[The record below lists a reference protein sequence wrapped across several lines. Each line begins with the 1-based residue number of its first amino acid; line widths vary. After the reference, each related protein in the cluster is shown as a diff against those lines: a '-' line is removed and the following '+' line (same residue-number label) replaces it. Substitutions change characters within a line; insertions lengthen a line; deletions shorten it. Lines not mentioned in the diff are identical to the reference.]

1 MAQSVGAVALDIVMG
16 KNTVSSAVSRVA
28 DDAKRSFGGMSGNVS
43 AVNKVLKETQGDLS
57 EVDRLL
63 KIDPRNTVLLEQ
75 KQRMLNSS
83 ISDTKLKL
91 SELETASAKANK
103 ELANGDITQAQYD
116 ELQREIIGTEQDLKS
131 LEAQAK
137 QTSPEML
144 KITQKQEDFK
154 NLGSKISGVGSACKQ
169 LGKSLLPAS
178 AAATG
183 VIASTTKAAM
193 SFETAMAQV
202 KTIAGNSAVSYKGNM
217 TDMSKAIMQLS
228 TDTGIA
234 AEDIA
239 GATYNAISAGVD
251 VSKSVEF
258 VATANAL
265 AVGGFTDMTTSVDVL
280 TTTLNAYGDKAGT
293 AESISDKLI
302 TTQNLGKTTVN
313 ELASSMGKVIPTAS
327 AYGISID
334 NLCASYVAMTKGG
347 IATAESTTYMKSM
360 FNELADSGS
369 TVGTI
374 LQEKTGK
381 SFGQLMGEGKS
392 LADVI
397 DILGQSVNGDSE
409 AFAQLWGS
417 SEAGTGALAI
427 LNGGTADFNNTLKE
441 MGNSTGAA
449 SSAMDKMNDTSAHKM
464 QVAMNNMKN
473 AAIELGGAF
482 APVMSGIAKVVGTV
496 ATAFSN
502 LPAPVKNV
510 IAVIIGVVAVA
521 SPLLMIIG
529 SITTGIGGLISIG
542 GSLTGVIGGLTGGLG
557 GLAGGLGGL
566 ATAFNPV
573 TLAIGAVVAAGALL
587 IANWDKVKAAAGA
600 VKDWVVEKW
609 NSLKEKTSEAWNN
622 IKEKTSQAWEGIKS
636 KVKSAADKA
645 RESASNA
652 WQGMKQRLSSL
663 GEGIKNGVSNAW
675 SATKNAVSNLANGA
689 KNAAQSAWQG
699 MKNAVSTV
707 GSGIKTTASSCWSGI
722 KSTVSTLANGAKSA
736 ATKAWQGI
744 KSGIQSHGG
753 GIQNAVS
760 NCFNGAKSTIT
771 SFASQ
776 AVGWGKDFASGLAS
790 GIKSA
795 AGKVVDA
802 AKGLGSKIK
811 SFLHF
816 SRPDEGPLR
825 DYETWMPDFVQ
836 GMANGIEQNK
846 YKLIDSVKSMSSQM
860 VMPAIQAPALKNVG
874 TGTSYTSNPSTSTS
888 DDRLYGLLSQ
898 LVAGIQKMGDIIV
911 PVYLGNDLIDEQIV
925 RANDR
930 RTLRS
935 GGRA

>member
-16 KNTVSSAVSRVA
+16 KNTVSSVA
-28 DDAKRSFGGMSGNVS
+28 KQAIADVKKTFNDGSATISSKAS
-43 AVNKVLKETQGDLS
+43 AV
-57 EVDRLL
+57 
-63 KIDPRNTVLLEQ
+63 
-75 KQRMLNSS
+75 
-83 ISDTKLKL
+83 
-91 SELETASAKANK
+91 
-103 ELANGDITQAQYD
+103 
-116 ELQREIIGTEQDLKS
+116 GT
-131 LEAQAK
+131 
-137 QTSPEML
+137 
-144 KITQKQEDFK
+144 
-154 NLGSKISGVGSACKQ
+154 ACKQ
-169 LGKSLLPAS
+169 VGGALLPVSVS
-178 AAATG
+178 AQG
-183 VIASTTKAAM
+183 VIKSTADAAM

-202 KTIAGNSAVSYKGNM
+202 KTIAGDASVSYKGNM
-217 TDMSKAIMQLS
+217 TDMSSAIMKLS

-234 AEDIA
+234 AEDVA
-239 GATYNAISAGVD
+239 AATYSAISAGVD

-265 AVGGFTDMTTSVDVL
+265 ATGGFTSMNTSVDVL
-280 TTTLNAYGDKAGT
+280 TTTMNAYGEKAGT
-293 AESISDKLI
+293 AQSISDKLI
-302 TTQNLGKTTVN
+302 TTQNLGKTTVD

-327 AYGISID
+327 AYGISVD
-334 NLCASYVAMTKGG
+334 NLCSSYVAMTKGG
-347 IATAESTTYMKSM
+347 IATAEATTYMKSM

-397 DILGQSVNGDSE
+397 DILGSSVDGDKE
-409 AFAQLWGS
+409 KFAQLWGS

-427 LNGGTADFNNTLKE
+427 LNGGTADFNNTLVE
-441 MGNSTGAA
+441 MSNSTGAA

-482 APVMSGIAKVVGTV
+482 APVMSGIANVVGTV

-502 LPAPVKNV
+502 LSAPVKTV
-510 IAVIIGVVAVA
+510 IAGILGVVAVA
-521 SPLLMIIG
+521 SPLLITIG
-529 SITTGIGGLISIG
+529 SVITAVTTI
-542 GSLTGVIGGLTGGLG
+542 TGVIGPLIAGIGGV
-557 GLAGGLGGL
+557 
-566 ATAFNPV
+566 TAVLNPV

-609 NSLKEKTSEAWNN
+609 NTLKEKTSEAWNN

-645 RESASNA
+645 MEYASNA
-652 WQGMKQRLSSL
+652 WQGMKQRLSSF

-689 KNAAQSAWQG
+689 KNAAT
-699 MKNAVSTV
+699 N
-707 GSGIKTTASSCWSGI
+707 
-722 KSTVSTLANGAKSA
+722 
-736 ATKAWQGI
+736 AWQGI
-744 KSGIQSHGG
+744 KSGIQSHGV

-811 SFLHF
+811 SLLHF

-846 YKLIDSVKSMSSQM
+846 YKLIDSVKNMASQM
-860 VMPAIQAPALKNVG
+860 IMPAIQAPALKNVG
-874 TGTSYTSNPSTSTS
+874 TGTSYVSRPSTSTS

-898 LVAGIQKMGDIIV
+898 LVTGIQKMGDITV

>member
-144 KITQKQEDFK
+144 KITQTQEDFK

-193 SFETAMAQV
+193 SFETSMAQV

-313 ELASSMGKVIPTAS
+313 ELASSMGRVIPTAS
-327 AYGISID
+327 AYCVSVD
-334 NLCASYVAMTKGG
+334 NLCASYVALTKGG
-347 IATAESTTYMKSM
+347 IATAEATTYMKSM

-369 TVGTI
+369 TVGEI
-374 LQEKTGK
+374 LQEKTGM
-381 SFGQLMGEGKS
+381 SFGQLMESGMS

-397 DILGQSVNGDSE
+397 DILGQSVNGDAE

-502 LPAPVKNV
+502 LPAPVKTV
-510 IAVIIGVVAVA
+510 IAVILGVVAVA
-521 SPLLMIIG
+521 APLLLTIG
-529 SITTGIGGLISIG
+529 SVITAVTTI
-542 GSLTGVIGGLTGGLG
+542 TGVIGPLVAGIGGV
-557 GLAGGLGGL
+557 
-566 ATAFNPV
+566 TAVLNPV

-609 NSLKEKTSEAWNN
+609 NALKEKTSEAWNN

-675 SATKNAVSNLANGA
+675 SATKNAVSNFANGA

-707 GSGIKTTASSCWSGI
+707 GSGIKTTASNCWSGI

-795 AGKVVDA
+795 AGKVVNA

-846 YKLIDSVKSMSSQM
+846 YKLIDSVKSMASQM
-860 VMPAIQAPALKNVG
+860 IMPAIQAPALKNVG
-874 TGTSYTSNPSTSTS
+874 TGTSYTPNPSTSTS

-898 LVAGIQKMGDIIV
+898 LVAGIQKMGDITV

>member
-16 KNTVSSAVSRVA
+16 KNTVSGVAKQAIADVKKTFSDGSATISSKASAV
-28 DDAKRSFGGMSGNVS
+28 
-43 AVNKVLKETQGDLS
+43 
-57 EVDRLL
+57 
-63 KIDPRNTVLLEQ
+63 
-75 KQRMLNSS
+75 
-83 ISDTKLKL
+83 
-91 SELETASAKANK
+91 
-103 ELANGDITQAQYD
+103 
-116 ELQREIIGTEQDLKS
+116 GT
-131 LEAQAK
+131 
-137 QTSPEML
+137 
-144 KITQKQEDFK
+144 
-154 NLGSKISGVGSACKQ
+154 ACKQ
-169 LGKSLLPAS
+169 VGGALLPVS
-178 AAATG
+178 VAAQG
-183 VIASTTKAAM
+183 VIKSTADAAM
-193 SFETAMAQV
+193 SFETSMAQV

-280 TTTLNAYGDKAGT
+280 TTTMNAYGEKAGT

-313 ELASSMGKVIPTAS
+313 ELASSMGRVIPTAS
-327 AYGISID
+327 AYGVSVD
-334 NLCASYVAMTKGG
+334 NLCASYVALTKGG
-347 IATAESTTYMKSM
+347 IATAEATTYMKSM

-369 TVGTI
+369 TVGEI
-374 LQEKTGK
+374 LQEKTGM
-381 SFGQLMGEGKS
+381 SFGQLMESGKS

-397 DILGQSVNGDSE
+397 DILGQSVNGDAE

-427 LNGGTADFNNTLKE
+427 LNGGTADFNNTLVE
-441 MGNSTGAA
+441 MSNSTGAA

-502 LPAPVKNV
+502 LPAPVKTV
-510 IAVIIGVVAVA
+510 IAVILGVVAVA
-521 SPLLMIIG
+521 APLLITIG
-529 SITTGIGGLISIG
+529 SVITAVTTI
-542 GSLTGVIGGLTGGLG
+542 TGVIGPLVAGIGGV
-557 GLAGGLGGL
+557 
-566 ATAFNPV
+566 TAVLNPV

-609 NSLKEKTSEAWNN
+609 NALKEKTSEAWNN

-675 SATKNAVSNLANGA
+675 SATKNAVSNFANGA

-846 YKLIDSVKSMSSQM
+846 YKLIDSVKNMASQM
-860 VMPAIQAPALKNVG
+860 IMPAIQAPALKNVG
-874 TGTSYTSNPSTSTS
+874 TGTSYVSNPSTSTS

>member
-16 KNTVSSAVSRVA
+16 KNTVSGVAKQAIADVKKTFNDGSATISSKASAV
-28 DDAKRSFGGMSGNVS
+28 
-43 AVNKVLKETQGDLS
+43 
-57 EVDRLL
+57 
-63 KIDPRNTVLLEQ
+63 
-75 KQRMLNSS
+75 
-83 ISDTKLKL
+83 
-91 SELETASAKANK
+91 
-103 ELANGDITQAQYD
+103 
-116 ELQREIIGTEQDLKS
+116 GT
-131 LEAQAK
+131 
-137 QTSPEML
+137 
-144 KITQKQEDFK
+144 
-154 NLGSKISGVGSACKQ
+154 ACKQ
-169 LGKSLLPAS
+169 VGGALLPVS
-178 AAATG
+178 VAAQG
-183 VIASTTKAAM
+183 VIKSTTDAAM

-280 TTTLNAYGDKAGT
+280 TTTMNAYGEKAGT

-313 ELASSMGKVIPTAS
+313 ELASSMGRVIPTAS
-327 AYGISID
+327 AYGVSVD
-334 NLCASYVAMTKGG
+334 NLCASYVALTKGG
-347 IATAESTTYMKSM
+347 IATAEATTYMKSM

-369 TVGTI
+369 TVGEI
-374 LQEKTGK
+374 LQEKTGM
-381 SFGQLMGEGKS
+381 SFGQLMESGMS

-397 DILGQSVNGDSE
+397 DILGQSVNGDAE

-427 LNGGTADFNNTLKE
+427 LNGGTADFNNTLVE
-441 MGNSTGAA
+441 MSNSTGAT

-502 LPAPVKNV
+502 LPAPVKTV
-510 IAVIIGVVAVA
+510 IAVILGVVAVA
-521 SPLLMIIG
+521 APLLLTIG
-529 SITTGIGGLISIG
+529 SVITAVTTI
-542 GSLTGVIGGLTGGLG
+542 TGVIGPLVAGIGGV
-557 GLAGGLGGL
+557 
-566 ATAFNPV
+566 TAVLNPV

-609 NSLKEKTSEAWNN
+609 NALKEKTSEAWNN

-707 GSGIKTTASSCWSGI
+707 GSGIKTTASNCWSGI

-846 YKLIDSVKSMSSQM
+846 YKLIDSVQSMASQM
-860 VMPAIQAPALKNVG
+860 IMPAIQAPALKNVG
-874 TGTSYTSNPSTSTS
+874 TGTSYVSNPSTSTS

-898 LVAGIQKMGDIIV
+898 LVAGIQKMGDITV

>member
-16 KNTVSSAVSRVA
+16 KNTVSGVA
-28 DDAKRSFGGMSGNVS
+28 
-43 AVNKVLKETQGDLS
+43 
-57 EVDRLL
+57 
-63 KIDPRNTVLLEQ
+63 
-75 KQRMLNSS
+75 KQA
-83 ISDTKLKL
+83 ISDVKKTFNDG
-91 SELETASAKANK
+91 SATISAKAS
-103 ELANGDITQAQYD
+103 AV
-116 ELQREIIGTEQDLKS
+116 GT
-131 LEAQAK
+131 
-137 QTSPEML
+137 
-144 KITQKQEDFK
+144 
-154 NLGSKISGVGSACKQ
+154 ACKQ
-169 LGKSLLPAS
+169 VGGALLPVS
-178 AAATG
+178 VAAHG
-183 VIASTTKAAM
+183 VIKSTTDAAM

-202 KTIAGNSAVSYKGNM
+202 KTIAGDSAVSYKGNM

-280 TTTLNAYGDKAGT
+280 TTTMNAYGEKAGT

-313 ELASSMGKVIPTAS
+313 ELASSMGRVIPTAS
-327 AYGISID
+327 AYGVSVD
-334 NLCASYVAMTKGG
+334 NLCASYVALTKGG
-347 IATAESTTYMKSM
+347 IATAEATTYMKSM

-369 TVGTI
+369 TVGEI
-374 LQEKTGK
+374 LQEKTGM
-381 SFGQLMGEGKS
+381 SFGQLMESGMS

-397 DILGQSVNGDSE
+397 DILGQSVNGDAE

-502 LPAPVKNV
+502 LPAPVKTV
-510 IAVIIGVVAVA
+510 IAVILGVVAVA
-521 SPLLMIIG
+521 APLLITIG
-529 SITTGIGGLISIG
+529 SVITAVTTI
-542 GSLTGVIGGLTGGLG
+542 TGVIGPLVAGIGGV
-557 GLAGGLGGL
+557 
-566 ATAFNPV
+566 TAVLNPV

-609 NSLKEKTSEAWNN
+609 NALKEKTSEAWNN

-675 SATKNAVSNLANGA
+675 SATKNAVSNFANGA

-707 GSGIKTTASSCWSGI
+707 GNGIKTTASNCWSGI

-744 KSGIQSHGG
+744 KSGIQSHGS

-846 YKLIDSVKSMSSQM
+846 YKLIDSVKNMASQM

-874 TGTSYTSNPSTSTS
+874 TGTSYVSNPSTSTS

-898 LVAGIQKMGDIIV
+898 LVAGIQKMGDITV

>member
-16 KNTVSSAVSRVA
+16 KNTVSGVAKQAISDVKKTFNDGSATISSKASAV
-28 DDAKRSFGGMSGNVS
+28 
-43 AVNKVLKETQGDLS
+43 
-57 EVDRLL
+57 
-63 KIDPRNTVLLEQ
+63 
-75 KQRMLNSS
+75 
-83 ISDTKLKL
+83 
-91 SELETASAKANK
+91 
-103 ELANGDITQAQYD
+103 
-116 ELQREIIGTEQDLKS
+116 GT
-131 LEAQAK
+131 
-137 QTSPEML
+137 
-144 KITQKQEDFK
+144 
-154 NLGSKISGVGSACKQ
+154 ACKQ
-169 LGKSLLPAS
+169 VGGALLPVS
-178 AAATG
+178 VAAQG
-183 VIASTTKAAM
+183 VIKSTADAAM

-239 GATYNAISAGVD
+239 GATYSAISAGVD

-280 TTTLNAYGDKAGT
+280 TTTMNAYGEKAGT

-313 ELASSMGKVIPTAS
+313 ELASSMGRVIPTAS
-327 AYGISID
+327 AYGVSVD
-334 NLCASYVAMTKGG
+334 NLCASYVALTKGG
-347 IATAESTTYMKSM
+347 IATAEATTYMKSM

-369 TVGTI
+369 TVGEI
-374 LQEKTGK
+374 LQEKTGM
-381 SFGQLMGEGKS
+381 SFGQLMESGMS

-397 DILGQSVNGDSE
+397 DILGQSVNGDAE

-502 LPAPVKNV
+502 LPAPVKTV
-510 IAVIIGVVAVA
+510 IAVILGVVAVA
-521 SPLLMIIG
+521 APLLLTIG
-529 SITTGIGGLISIG
+529 SVITAVTTI
-542 GSLTGVIGGLTGGLG
+542 TGVIGPLVAGIGGV
-557 GLAGGLGGL
+557 
-566 ATAFNPV
+566 TAVLNPV

-609 NSLKEKTSEAWNN
+609 NALKEKTSEAWNN

-636 KVKSAADKA
+636 KVKSAADNA

-675 SATKNAVSNLANGA
+675 SATKNAVSNFANGA

-707 GSGIKTTASSCWSGI
+707 GNGIKTTASNCWSGI

-795 AGKVVDA
+795 ADKVVDA

-846 YKLIDSVKSMSSQM
+846 YKLIDSVQSMASQM

-898 LVAGIQKMGDIIV
+898 LVAGIQKMGDITV

>member
-16 KNTVSSAVSRVA
+16 KNTVSGVAKQAISDVKKTFNDGSATISSKASAV
-28 DDAKRSFGGMSGNVS
+28 
-43 AVNKVLKETQGDLS
+43 
-57 EVDRLL
+57 
-63 KIDPRNTVLLEQ
+63 
-75 KQRMLNSS
+75 
-83 ISDTKLKL
+83 
-91 SELETASAKANK
+91 
-103 ELANGDITQAQYD
+103 
-116 ELQREIIGTEQDLKS
+116 GT
-131 LEAQAK
+131 
-137 QTSPEML
+137 
-144 KITQKQEDFK
+144 
-154 NLGSKISGVGSACKQ
+154 ACKQ
-169 LGKSLLPAS
+169 VGGALLPVS
-178 AAATG
+178 VAAQG
-183 VIASTTKAAM
+183 VIKSTADAAM

-280 TTTLNAYGDKAGT
+280 TTTLNAYGEKAGT

-313 ELASSMGKVIPTAS
+313 ELASSMGRVIPTAS
-327 AYGISID
+327 AYGVSVD
-334 NLCASYVAMTKGG
+334 NLCASYVALTKGG
-347 IATAESTTYMKSM
+347 IATAEATTYMKSM

-369 TVGTI
+369 TVGEI
-374 LQEKTGK
+374 LQEKTGM
-381 SFGQLMGEGKS
+381 SFGQLMESGMS

-397 DILGQSVNGDSE
+397 DILGQSVNGDAE
-409 AFAQLWGS
+409 AFAQLWSS

-502 LPAPVKNV
+502 LPAPVKTV
-510 IAVIIGVVAVA
+510 IAVILGVVAVA
-521 SPLLMIIG
+521 APLLITIG
-529 SITTGIGGLISIG
+529 SVITAVTTI
-542 GSLTGVIGGLTGGLG
+542 TGVIGPLVAGIGGV
-557 GLAGGLGGL
+557 
-566 ATAFNPV
+566 TAVLNPV

-609 NSLKEKTSEAWNN
+609 NALKEKTSEAWNN

-675 SATKNAVSNLANGA
+675 SATKNAVSNFANGA

-846 YKLIDSVKSMSSQM
+846 YKLIDSVKSMASQM
-860 VMPAIQAPALKNVG
+860 IMPAIQAPALKNVG

>member
-193 SFETAMAQV
+193 SFETSMAQV

-369 TVGTI
+369 TVGEI
-374 LQEKTGK
+374 LQEKTGM
-381 SFGQLMGEGKS
+381 SFGQLMESGMS

-397 DILGQSVNGDSE
+397 DILGQSVNGDAE

-502 LPAPVKNV
+502 LPAPVKTV
-510 IAVIIGVVAVA
+510 IAVILGVVAVA
-521 SPLLMIIG
+521 APLLLTIG
-529 SITTGIGGLISIG
+529 SVITAVTTI
-542 GSLTGVIGGLTGGLG
+542 TGVIGPLVAGIGGV
-557 GLAGGLGGL
+557 
-566 ATAFNPV
+566 TAVLNPV

-609 NSLKEKTSEAWNN
+609 NALKEKTSEAWNN

-675 SATKNAVSNLANGA
+675 SATKNAVSNFANGA

-802 AKGLGSKIK
+802 AKGLGGKIK

-846 YKLIDSVKSMSSQM
+846 YKLIDSVQSMASQM
-860 VMPAIQAPALKNVG
+860 IMPAIQAPALKNVG

-898 LVAGIQKMGDIIV
+898 LVAGIQKMGDITV

>member
-16 KNTVSSAVSRVA
+16 KNTVSGVAKQAIADVQKTFNDGSA
-28 DDAKRSFGGMSGNVS
+28 
-43 AVNKVLKETQGDLS
+43 T
-57 EVDRLL
+57 
-63 KIDPRNTVLLEQ
+63 I
-75 KQRMLNSS
+75 
-83 ISDTKLKL
+83 
-91 SELETASAKANK
+91 SAKAS
-103 ELANGDITQAQYD
+103 AV
-116 ELQREIIGTEQDLKS
+116 GT
-131 LEAQAK
+131 
-137 QTSPEML
+137 
-144 KITQKQEDFK
+144 
-154 NLGSKISGVGSACKQ
+154 ACKQ
-169 LGKSLLPAS
+169 VGGAILPVS
-178 AAATG
+178 VAAQG
-183 VIASTTKAAM
+183 VIKSTADAAM
-193 SFETAMAQV
+193 SFETSMAQV
-202 KTIAGNSAVSYKGNM
+202 KTIAGDTSVSYKGNM
-217 TDMSKAIMQLS
+217 KDMSKAILQLS
-228 TDTGIA
+228 KDTGVS
-234 AEDIA
+234 AEEIA

-265 AVGGFTDMTTSVDVL
+265 ATGGFTDMTTSVDVL

-502 LPAPVKNV
+502 LPAPVKTV
-510 IAVIIGVVAVA
+510 IAVILGVVAVA
-521 SPLLMIIG
+521 APLLITIG
-529 SITTGIGGLISIG
+529 SVITAVTTI
-542 GSLTGVIGGLTGGLG
+542 TGVIGPLVAGIGGV
-557 GLAGGLGGL
+557 
-566 ATAFNPV
+566 TAVLNPV

-609 NSLKEKTSEAWNN
+609 NALKEKTSEAWNN

-675 SATKNAVSNLANGA
+675 SATKNAVSNFANGA

-846 YKLIDSVKSMSSQM
+846 YKLIDSVKNMASQM
-860 VMPAIQAPALKNVG
+860 IMPAIQAPALKNVG
-874 TGTSYTSNPSTSTS
+874 TGTSYVSNPSTSTS

-898 LVAGIQKMGDIIV
+898 LVAGIQKMGDITV

>member
-16 KNTVSSAVSRVA
+16 KNTVSGVAKQAISDVKKTFNDGSATISSKASAV
-28 DDAKRSFGGMSGNVS
+28 
-43 AVNKVLKETQGDLS
+43 
-57 EVDRLL
+57 
-63 KIDPRNTVLLEQ
+63 
-75 KQRMLNSS
+75 
-83 ISDTKLKL
+83 
-91 SELETASAKANK
+91 
-103 ELANGDITQAQYD
+103 
-116 ELQREIIGTEQDLKS
+116 GT
-131 LEAQAK
+131 
-137 QTSPEML
+137 
-144 KITQKQEDFK
+144 
-154 NLGSKISGVGSACKQ
+154 ACKQ
-169 LGKSLLPAS
+169 VGGALLPVS
-178 AAATG
+178 VAAQG
-183 VIASTTKAAM
+183 VIKSTTDAAM

-280 TTTLNAYGDKAGT
+280 TTTLNAYGEKAGT

-313 ELASSMGKVIPTAS
+313 ELASSMGRVIPTAS
-327 AYGISID
+327 AYGVSVD
-334 NLCASYVAMTKGG
+334 NLCASYVALTKGG
-347 IATAESTTYMKSM
+347 IATAEATTYMKSM

-369 TVGTI
+369 TVGEI
-374 LQEKTGK
+374 LQEKTGM
-381 SFGQLMGEGKS
+381 SFGQLMESGMS

-397 DILGQSVNGDSE
+397 DILGQSVNGDAE

-502 LPAPVKNV
+502 LPAPVKTV
-510 IAVIIGVVAVA
+510 IAVILGVVAVA
-521 SPLLMIIG
+521 APLLLTIG
-529 SITTGIGGLISIG
+529 SVITAVTTI
-542 GSLTGVIGGLTGGLG
+542 TGVIGPLVAGIGGV
-557 GLAGGLGGL
+557 
-566 ATAFNPV
+566 TAVLNPV

-609 NSLKEKTSEAWNN
+609 NALKEKTSEAWNN

-707 GSGIKTTASSCWSGI
+707 GSGIKTTASNCWSGI

-846 YKLIDSVKSMSSQM
+846 YKLIDSVQSMASQM
-860 VMPAIQAPALKNVG
+860 IMPAIQAPALKNVG

-898 LVAGIQKMGDIIV
+898 LVAGIQKMGDITV

>member
-16 KNTVSSAVSRVA
+16 KNTVSGVAKQAISDVKKTFNDGSATISSKASAV
-28 DDAKRSFGGMSGNVS
+28 
-43 AVNKVLKETQGDLS
+43 
-57 EVDRLL
+57 
-63 KIDPRNTVLLEQ
+63 
-75 KQRMLNSS
+75 
-83 ISDTKLKL
+83 
-91 SELETASAKANK
+91 
-103 ELANGDITQAQYD
+103 
-116 ELQREIIGTEQDLKS
+116 GT
-131 LEAQAK
+131 
-137 QTSPEML
+137 
-144 KITQKQEDFK
+144 
-154 NLGSKISGVGSACKQ
+154 ACKQ
-169 LGKSLLPAS
+169 VGGALLPVS
-178 AAATG
+178 VAAQG
-183 VIASTTKAAM
+183 VIKSTADAAM

-280 TTTLNAYGDKAGT
+280 TTTMNAYGEKAGT

-313 ELASSMGKVIPTAS
+313 ELASSMGRVIPTAS
-327 AYGISID
+327 AYGVSID
-334 NLCASYVAMTKGG
+334 NMCASYVALTKGG
-347 IATAESTTYMKSM
+347 IATAEATTYMKSM

-374 LQEKTGK
+374 LQEKTGM
-381 SFGQLMGEGKS
+381 SFGQLMESGMS

-397 DILGQSVNGDSE
+397 DILGQSVNGDAE

-502 LPAPVKNV
+502 LPAPVKTV
-510 IAVIIGVVAVA
+510 IAVILSVVAVA
-521 SPLLMIIG
+521 APLLLTIG
-529 SITTGIGGLISIG
+529 SVITAVTTI
-542 GSLTGVIGGLTGGLG
+542 TGVIGPLVAGIGGV
-557 GLAGGLGGL
+557 
-566 ATAFNPV
+566 TAVLNPA

-609 NSLKEKTSEAWNN
+609 NALKEKTSEAWNN

-675 SATKNAVSNLANGA
+675 SATKNAVSNFANGA

-707 GSGIKTTASSCWSGI
+707 GSGIKTTASNCWSGI

-846 YKLIDSVKSMSSQM
+846 YKLIDSVKSMASQM
-860 VMPAIQAPALKNVG
+860 IMPAIQAPALKNVG

-898 LVAGIQKMGDIIV
+898 LVAGIQKMGDITV

>member
-16 KNTVSSAVSRVA
+16 KNTVSGVAKQAISDVKKTFNDGSATISSKASAV
-28 DDAKRSFGGMSGNVS
+28 
-43 AVNKVLKETQGDLS
+43 
-57 EVDRLL
+57 
-63 KIDPRNTVLLEQ
+63 
-75 KQRMLNSS
+75 
-83 ISDTKLKL
+83 
-91 SELETASAKANK
+91 
-103 ELANGDITQAQYD
+103 
-116 ELQREIIGTEQDLKS
+116 GT
-131 LEAQAK
+131 
-137 QTSPEML
+137 
-144 KITQKQEDFK
+144 
-154 NLGSKISGVGSACKQ
+154 ACKQ
-169 LGKSLLPAS
+169 VGGALLPVS
-178 AAATG
+178 VAAQG
-183 VIASTTKAAM
+183 VIKSTADAAM

-280 TTTLNAYGDKAGT
+280 TTTLNAYGEKAGT

-313 ELASSMGKVIPTAS
+313 ELASSMGRVIPTAS
-327 AYGISID
+327 AYGVSVD
-334 NLCASYVAMTKGG
+334 NLCASYVALTKGG
-347 IATAESTTYMKSM
+347 IATAEATTYMKSM

-369 TVGTI
+369 TVGEI
-374 LQEKTGK
+374 LQEKTGM
-381 SFGQLMGEGKS
+381 SFGQLMESGMS

-397 DILGQSVNGDSE
+397 DILGQSVNGDAE
-409 AFAQLWGS
+409 AFAQLWSS

-502 LPAPVKNV
+502 LPAPVKTV
-510 IAVIIGVVAVA
+510 IAVILGVVAVA
-521 SPLLMIIG
+521 APLLITIG
-529 SITTGIGGLISIG
+529 SVITAVTTI
-542 GSLTGVIGGLTGGLG
+542 TGVIGPLVAGIGGV
-557 GLAGGLGGL
+557 
-566 ATAFNPV
+566 TAVLNPV

-609 NSLKEKTSEAWNN
+609 NALKEKTSEAWNN

-675 SATKNAVSNLANGA
+675 SATKNAVSNFANGA

-699 MKNAVSTV
+699 MKNALSTV
-707 GSGIKTTASSCWSGI
+707 GSGIKTTASNCWSGI

-846 YKLIDSVKSMSSQM
+846 YKLIDSVKSMASQM
-860 VMPAIQAPALKNVG
+860 IMPAIQAPALKNVG
-874 TGTSYTSNPSTSTS
+874 TGTSYTSNHSTSTS

-898 LVAGIQKMGDIIV
+898 LVAGIQKMGDITV

>member
-16 KNTVSSAVSRVA
+16 KNTVSGVAKQAIADVKKTFNDGSATISSKASAV
-28 DDAKRSFGGMSGNVS
+28 
-43 AVNKVLKETQGDLS
+43 
-57 EVDRLL
+57 
-63 KIDPRNTVLLEQ
+63 
-75 KQRMLNSS
+75 
-83 ISDTKLKL
+83 
-91 SELETASAKANK
+91 
-103 ELANGDITQAQYD
+103 
-116 ELQREIIGTEQDLKS
+116 GT
-131 LEAQAK
+131 
-137 QTSPEML
+137 
-144 KITQKQEDFK
+144 
-154 NLGSKISGVGSACKQ
+154 ACKQ
-169 LGKSLLPAS
+169 VGGALLPVS
-178 AAATG
+178 VAAQG
-183 VIASTTKAAM
+183 VIKSTADAAM

-280 TTTLNAYGDKAGT
+280 TTTMNAYGEKAGT

-313 ELASSMGKVIPTAS
+313 ELASSMGRVIPTAS
-327 AYGISID
+327 AYGVSVD
-334 NLCASYVAMTKGG
+334 NLCASYVALTKGG
-347 IATAESTTYMKSM
+347 IATAEATTYMKSM

-374 LQEKTGK
+374 LQEKTGM
-381 SFGQLMGEGKS
+381 SFGQLMESGMS

-397 DILGQSVNGDSE
+397 DILGQSVNGDAE

-502 LPAPVKNV
+502 LPAPVKTV
-510 IAVIIGVVAVA
+510 IAVILGVVAVA
-521 SPLLMIIG
+521 APLLITIG
-529 SITTGIGGLISIG
+529 SVITAVTTI
-542 GSLTGVIGGLTGGLG
+542 TGVIGPLVAGIGGV
-557 GLAGGLGGL
+557 
-566 ATAFNPV
+566 TAVLNPV

-600 VKDWVVEKW
+600 VKDWVSEKW
-609 NSLKEKTSEAWNN
+609 NALKEKTSEAWNN

-652 WQGMKQRLSSL
+652 WQGMKQKLSSL

-675 SATKNAVSNLANGA
+675 SATKNAVSNFANGA
-689 KNAAQSAWQG
+689 KNTAQSAWQG

-707 GSGIKTTASSCWSGI
+707 GNGIKTTASSCWSGI

-846 YKLIDSVKSMSSQM
+846 YKLIDSVKNMASQM
-860 VMPAIQAPALKNVG
+860 IMPAIQAPALKNVG
-874 TGTSYTSNPSTSTS
+874 TGTSYVSNPSTSTS
-888 DDRLYGLLSQ
+888 DDRLYGLLNQ
-898 LVAGIQKMGDIIV
+898 LVAGIQKMGDITV

>member
-16 KNTVSSAVSRVA
+16 KNTVSGVAKQAIADVKKTFNDGSATISSKASAV
-28 DDAKRSFGGMSGNVS
+28 
-43 AVNKVLKETQGDLS
+43 
-57 EVDRLL
+57 
-63 KIDPRNTVLLEQ
+63 
-75 KQRMLNSS
+75 
-83 ISDTKLKL
+83 
-91 SELETASAKANK
+91 
-103 ELANGDITQAQYD
+103 
-116 ELQREIIGTEQDLKS
+116 GT
-131 LEAQAK
+131 
-137 QTSPEML
+137 
-144 KITQKQEDFK
+144 
-154 NLGSKISGVGSACKQ
+154 ACKQ
-169 LGKSLLPAS
+169 VGGALLPVS
-178 AAATG
+178 VAAQG
-183 VIASTTKAAM
+183 VIKSTADAAM

-280 TTTLNAYGDKAGT
+280 TTTMNAYGEKAGT

-313 ELASSMGKVIPTAS
+313 ELASSMGRVIPTAS
-327 AYGISID
+327 AYGVSVD
-334 NLCASYVAMTKGG
+334 NLCASYVALTKGG
-347 IATAESTTYMKSM
+347 IATAEATTYMKSM

-369 TVGTI
+369 TVGEI
-374 LQEKTGK
+374 LQEKTGM
-381 SFGQLMGEGKS
+381 SFGQLMESGMS

-397 DILGQSVNGDSE
+397 DILGQSVNGDAE

-427 LNGGTADFNNTLKE
+427 LNGGTADFNNTLVE
-441 MGNSTGAA
+441 MSNSTGAA

-502 LPAPVKNV
+502 LPAPVKTV
-510 IAVIIGVVAVA
+510 IAVILGVVAVA
-521 SPLLMIIG
+521 APLLITIG
-529 SITTGIGGLISIG
+529 SVITAVTAI
-542 GSLTGVIGGLTGGLG
+542 TGVIGPLVAGIGGV
-557 GLAGGLGGL
+557 
-566 ATAFNPV
+566 TAVLNPV

-609 NSLKEKTSEAWNN
+609 NALKEKTSEAWNN

-707 GSGIKTTASSCWSGI
+707 GSGIKTTASNCWSGI

-846 YKLIDSVKSMSSQM
+846 YKLIDSVQSMASQM
-860 VMPAIQAPALKNVG
+860 IMPAIQAPALKNVG
-874 TGTSYTSNPSTSTS
+874 TGTSYVSNPSTSTS

-898 LVAGIQKMGDIIV
+898 LVAGIQKIGDITV

>member
-16 KNTVSSAVSRVA
+16 KNTVSGVAKQAIADVKKTFNDGSATISSKASAV
-28 DDAKRSFGGMSGNVS
+28 
-43 AVNKVLKETQGDLS
+43 
-57 EVDRLL
+57 
-63 KIDPRNTVLLEQ
+63 
-75 KQRMLNSS
+75 
-83 ISDTKLKL
+83 
-91 SELETASAKANK
+91 
-103 ELANGDITQAQYD
+103 
-116 ELQREIIGTEQDLKS
+116 GT
-131 LEAQAK
+131 
-137 QTSPEML
+137 
-144 KITQKQEDFK
+144 
-154 NLGSKISGVGSACKQ
+154 ACKQ
-169 LGKSLLPAS
+169 VGGALLPVS
-178 AAATG
+178 VAAQG
-183 VIASTTKAAM
+183 VIKSTADAAM

-280 TTTLNAYGDKAGT
+280 TTTMNAYGEKAGT

-313 ELASSMGKVIPTAS
+313 ELASSMGRVIPTAS
-327 AYGISID
+327 AYGVSVD
-334 NLCASYVAMTKGG
+334 NLCASYVALTKGG
-347 IATAESTTYMKSM
+347 IATAEATTYMKSM

-369 TVGTI
+369 TVGEI
-374 LQEKTGK
+374 LQEKTGM
-381 SFGQLMGEGKS
+381 SFGQLMESGMS

-397 DILGQSVNGDSE
+397 DILGQSVNGDAE

-502 LPAPVKNV
+502 LPAPVKTV
-510 IAVIIGVVAVA
+510 IAVILGVVAVA
-521 SPLLMIIG
+521 APLLLTIG
-529 SITTGIGGLISIG
+529 SVITAVTTI
-542 GSLTGVIGGLTGGLG
+542 TGVIGPLVAGIGGV
-557 GLAGGLGGL
+557 
-566 ATAFNPV
+566 TAVLNPV

-609 NSLKEKTSEAWNN
+609 NALKEKTSEAWNN

-652 WQGMKQRLSSL
+652 WQGMKQRLSSF

-675 SATKNAVSNLANGA
+675 SATKNAVSNFANGA

-846 YKLIDSVKSMSSQM
+846 YKLIDSVQSMASQM
-860 VMPAIQAPALKNVG
+860 IIPAIQAPALKNVG
-874 TGTSYTSNPSTSTS
+874 TGTSYVSNPSTSTS

-898 LVAGIQKMGDIIV
+898 LVAGIQKMGDITV

>member
-16 KNTVSSAVSRVA
+16 KNTVSSVA
-28 DDAKRSFGGMSGNVS
+28 KQAIADVKKTFNDGSATISSKAS
-43 AVNKVLKETQGDLS
+43 AV
-57 EVDRLL
+57 
-63 KIDPRNTVLLEQ
+63 
-75 KQRMLNSS
+75 
-83 ISDTKLKL
+83 
-91 SELETASAKANK
+91 
-103 ELANGDITQAQYD
+103 
-116 ELQREIIGTEQDLKS
+116 GT
-131 LEAQAK
+131 
-137 QTSPEML
+137 
-144 KITQKQEDFK
+144 
-154 NLGSKISGVGSACKQ
+154 ACKQ
-169 LGKSLLPAS
+169 VGGALLPVSVS
-178 AAATG
+178 AQG
-183 VIASTTKAAM
+183 VIKSTADAAM

-202 KTIAGNSAVSYKGNM
+202 KTIAGDASVSYKGNM
-217 TDMSKAIMQLS
+217 TDMSSAIMKLS

-234 AEDIA
+234 AEDVA
-239 GATYNAISAGVD
+239 AATYSAISAGVD

-265 AVGGFTDMTTSVDVL
+265 ATGGFTSMNTSVDVL
-280 TTTLNAYGDKAGT
+280 TTTMNAYGEKAGT
-293 AESISDKLI
+293 AQSISDKLI
-302 TTQNLGKTTVN
+302 TTQNLGKTTVD

-327 AYGISID
+327 AYGISVD
-334 NLCASYVAMTKGG
+334 NLCSSYVAMTKGG
-347 IATAESTTYMKSM
+347 IATAEATTYMKSM

-397 DILGQSVNGDSE
+397 DILGSSVDGDKE
-409 AFAQLWGS
+409 KFAQLWGS

-427 LNGGTADFNNTLKE
+427 LNGGTADFNNTLVE
-441 MGNSTGAA
+441 MSNSTGAA

-482 APVMSGIAKVVGTV
+482 APVMSGIANVVGTV

-502 LPAPVKNV
+502 LSAPVKTV
-510 IAVIIGVVAVA
+510 IAGILGVVAVA
-521 SPLLMIIG
+521 SPLLITIG
-529 SITTGIGGLISIG
+529 SVITAVTTI
-542 GSLTGVIGGLTGGLG
+542 TGVIGPLIAGIGGV
-557 GLAGGLGGL
+557 
-566 ATAFNPV
+566 TAVLNPV

-609 NSLKEKTSEAWNN
+609 NALKEKTSEAWNN

-645 RESASNA
+645 MEYASNA
-652 WQGMKQRLSSL
+652 WQGMKQRLSSF

-689 KNAAQSAWQG
+689 KNAAT
-699 MKNAVSTV
+699 N
-707 GSGIKTTASSCWSGI
+707 
-722 KSTVSTLANGAKSA
+722 
-736 ATKAWQGI
+736 AWQGI
-744 KSGIQSHGG
+744 KSGIQSHGV

-811 SFLHF
+811 SLLHF

-846 YKLIDSVKSMSSQM
+846 YKLIDSVKNMASQM
-860 VMPAIQAPALKNVG
+860 IMPAIQAPALKNVG
-874 TGTSYTSNPSTSTS
+874 TGTSYVSRPSTSTS

-898 LVAGIQKMGDIIV
+898 LVTGIQKMGDITV

>member
-16 KNTVSSAVSRVA
+16 KNTVSGVAKQAISDVKKTFNDGSATISSKASAV
-28 DDAKRSFGGMSGNVS
+28 
-43 AVNKVLKETQGDLS
+43 
-57 EVDRLL
+57 
-63 KIDPRNTVLLEQ
+63 
-75 KQRMLNSS
+75 
-83 ISDTKLKL
+83 
-91 SELETASAKANK
+91 
-103 ELANGDITQAQYD
+103 
-116 ELQREIIGTEQDLKS
+116 GT
-131 LEAQAK
+131 
-137 QTSPEML
+137 
-144 KITQKQEDFK
+144 
-154 NLGSKISGVGSACKQ
+154 ACKQ
-169 LGKSLLPAS
+169 VGGALLPVS
-178 AAATG
+178 VAAQG
-183 VIASTTKAAM
+183 VIKSTADAAM

-280 TTTLNAYGDKAGT
+280 TTTMNAYGEKAGT

-313 ELASSMGKVIPTAS
+313 ELASSMGRVIPTAS
-327 AYGISID
+327 AYGVSVD
-334 NLCASYVAMTKGG
+334 NLCASYVALTKGG
-347 IATAESTTYMKSM
+347 IATAEATTYMKSM

-374 LQEKTGK
+374 LQEKTGM
-381 SFGQLMGEGKS
+381 SFGQLMESGMS

-482 APVMSGIAKVVGTV
+482 VPVMSGIAKAVSTV

-502 LPAPVKNV
+502 LPAPVKTV
-510 IAVIIGVVAVA
+510 IAVILGVVAVA
-521 SPLLMIIG
+521 APLLITIG
-529 SITTGIGGLISIG
+529 SVITAVTTI
-542 GSLTGVIGGLTGGLG
+542 TGVIGPLVAGIGGV
-557 GLAGGLGGL
+557 
-566 ATAFNPV
+566 TAVLNPV

-609 NSLKEKTSEAWNN
+609 NALKEKTSEAWNN

-675 SATKNAVSNLANGA
+675 SATKNAVSNFANGA

-846 YKLIDSVKSMSSQM
+846 YKLIDSVKSMASQM
-860 VMPAIQAPALKNVG
+860 IMPAIQAPALKNVG
-874 TGTSYTSNPSTSTS
+874 TGTSYVSNPSTSTS

-898 LVAGIQKMGDIIV
+898 LVAGIQKIGDITV